1 MDKNHKMVGIGDRL
15 LSPVQFSNSR
25 AGSSVVCDCSENL
38 KDVVGELFQPCNM
51 PEAPKQ
57 NFFKNLFIGAIST
70 TVDREELCS

>member
-1 MDKNHKMVGIGDRL
+1 LHAVGE
-15 LSPVQFSNSR
+15 
-25 AGSSVVCDCSENL
+25 CSENL

-70 TVDREELCS
+70 TVDREELCAYNQF